1 MKTLVGPPEMLAF
14 LTLSA
19 VMLLSSSMMSDLP
32 DDVHSGEVSSSVAN
46 ARFELSSHR
55 VLSSVEDNLSGITVD
70 AAGQR
75 LLMVVNQPPQ
85 VLVTHLDGRIVSTV
99 PLIGFSDTEAIVH
112 IEDDLFAIADER
124 HMEIVLARIKSATVS
139 IDRQAQARIALDP
152 EVRSNK
158 GIEGLAYDRAAR
170 TLYAAQEKSPKRIY
184 RIRVDDWLRDSVP
197 PNLLRYELEELWVP
211 LEIHLLGDIS
221 GLHFDDRKR
230 QLLVLSDESK
240 RLIAIDMGGRV
251 VRSDSLASL
260 TDPPIPQAEGVVL
273 DSSGELILVS
283 EPNHFYRF
291 TPVAR

>member
-139 IDRQAQARIALDP
+139 IDRQAQA
-152 EVRSNK
+152 
-158 GIEGLAYDRAAR
+158 DRAR
-170 TLYAAQEKSPKRIY
+170 P
-184 RIRVDDWLRDSVP
+184 
-197 PNLLRYELEELWVP
+197 
-211 LEIHLLGDIS
+211 
-221 GLHFDDRKR
+221 
-230 QLLVLSDESK
+230 
-240 RLIAIDMGGRV
+240 
-251 VRSDSLASL
+251 
-260 TDPPIPQAEGVVL
+260 
-273 DSSGELILVS
+273 
-283 EPNHFYRF
+283 
-291 TPVAR
+291 